1 LLLQW
6 GALIYG
12 RPSNIRNEDWEVR
25 SLAISDF
32 PETSEDDD
40 DEDGS
45 AEIGKGR
52 QIFMNMVSLT
62 EIVSDIIEQFF
73 TLKSIRRNDSLP
85 TVLEKA
91 KPIQMRLKEWHS
103 HLTSTLSVD
112 DTKPR
117 RLSSVGYLHLA
128 YYTAEITIQR
138 AIIRSHATTDP
149 NTDLFLIT
157 RQAASTRFTHAL
169 AFVKRL
175 KQEHFQSFWYF
186 SSRISLA
193 IIGVFAGI
201 LTVTSLDE
209 EERKSYME
217 LLAEYRWILR
227 ISSTGAS
234 VTRYGINMLDANN
247 KWLEK
252 QMEATNKIREL
263 GALIPSESPVI
274 SLGDEDWM
282 EKTMFGLEDVGYI
295 PDIENW
301 NINTF
306 E

>member
-25 SLAISDF
+25 SLEISDF

-73 TLKSIRRNDSLP
+73 TLKSIRRNDSLS

-128 YYTAEITIQR
+128 Y
-138 AIIRSHATTDP
+138 
-149 NTDLFLIT
+149 
-157 RQAASTRFTHAL
+157 
-169 AFVKRL
+169 
-175 KQEHFQSFWYF
+175 
-186 SSRISLA
+186 
-193 IIGVFAGI
+193 
-201 LTVTSLDE
+201 
-209 EERKSYME
+209 
-217 LLAEYRWILR
+217 
-227 ISSTGAS
+227 
-234 VTRYGINMLDANN
+234 
-247 KWLEK
+247 
-252 QMEATNKIREL
+252 
-263 GALIPSESPVI
+263 
-274 SLGDEDWM
+274 
-282 EKTMFGLEDVGYI
+282 
-295 PDIENW
+295 
-301 NINTF
+301 
-306 E
+306 